1 MLTGLWSQR
10 CRVARMAECIQ
21 RPQRGIEIS
30 RHGDFCGSDSG
41 QYCGA
46 LYLRGGGGAVFILHT
61 YVKPKPS
68 PYASEH
74 TNSGIMTP
82 TLRQPA
88 TCFPFKKKL
97 IC

>member
-46 LYLRGGGGAVFILHT
+46 LYLRGGGAQCLSF
-61 YVKPKPS
+61 
-68 PYASEH
+68 
-74 TNSGIMTP
+74 TP
-82 TLRQPA
+82 TLNRNQAPMPPS
-88 TCFPFKKKL
+88 TL
-97 IC
+97 IPV